1 MDKKLDKQIIK
12 FLHQEYCYA
21 LFVVSFGSGGHSSK
35 FLKRV
40 RSRKAMSIFLIWTE
54 VSGVYTSLFLS
65 TD

>member
-21 LFVVSFGSGGHSSK
+21 SFVVSFGAGGHSSK

-40 RSRKAMSIFLIWTE
+40 CSRKAMAISQTL
-54 VSGVYTSLFLS
+54 
-65 TD
+65 